1 MTRSI
6 VIVGGGPRGV
16 GVLERLA
23 AGAPGLGVS
32 PERPLDVH
40 VVDPYP
46 AGAGRVWRE
55 DQSALLW
62 MNSMA
67 ADVTMFTDDT
77 VVMDGP
83 VTSGPSLLEWAQALR
98 AGELDGEPVPDGP
111 VGEEIRALGPATFG
125 TRRLQSHY
133 LAWTLRHVLAT
144 LPPGLSVHLHRSRA
158 EAAVGDAAD
167 PTRRIRLEDGTVLAA
182 DAVVLA
188 SGHLD
193 AAPTDEEQALL
204 AEAARLGL
212 RYLPP
217 EQTTNSDL
225 DAIPAGETVI
235 ARGMGLA
242 FIDLMVLMFEGRGGR
257 FVPRGSGAD
266 TADHFDPADVDP
278 ADVDT
283 LDYVPGGREVV
294 LHVGSGHGVP
304 YHAKTEYGLRGP
316 RPPLPRF
323 LGPDEVAALTAR
335 GDVELRREV
344 WPLMAKE
351 IGWGHYHELFHGH
364 PERVASDWDTFA
376 ARYADLDWD
385 SPAMTELV
393 AAAVPDDADHLDF
406 ARLDRPL
413 GGVRTDLVTLQ
424 KHLRGYVADDLARH
438 VDPEWTAEL
447 GAFVALL
454 SVYAQVAELA
464 SGNALSPRS
473 RARDLTWWQNLFSS
487 MASGPPGPRLRQLLA
502 LSRAG
507 WVTFLGAGL
516 DVRIEDGA
524 FTARSASLEGDPVR
538 ATTFVDARLSAPS
551 VRRTADP
558 LLASLSATGVL
569 DEEDL
574 TWCEEDGRRS
584 RPGRPCTDIASAPDA
599 GAVTHATGLVP
610 VRASDFRVLVGPDG
624 DRPHPHLFA
633 IGPHTTVRLPGAFT
647 RPRTN
652 ALSFRAND
660 ALARAALDAVR
671 EPGRDGGPGGDVVS
685 G

>member
-1 MTRSI
+1 MTRSV

-23 AGAPGLGVS
+23 ASAPELGVS
-32 PERPLDVH
+32 ATDPLAVH

-46 AGAGRVWRE
+46 AGAGRIWRA

-67 ADVTMFTDDT
+67 ADVTMFTDASVT
-77 VVMDGP
+77 MDGP
-83 VTSGPSLLEWAQALR
+83 AADGPSLLEWAQALR
-98 AGELDGEPVPDGP
+98 SGELDDEEPPGGP

-133 LAWTLRHVLAT
+133 LAWTLRHVRAT
-144 LPPGLSVHLHRSRA
+144 LPPGLTVHLHATRA
-158 EAAVGDAAD
+158 EAAVGGPDD
-167 PTRRIRLEDGTVLAA
+167 PTRRIRLADGTELEA

-193 AAPTDEEQALL
+193 AAPTDDEQALL
-204 AEAARLGL
+204 AEAARRGL

-217 EQTTNSDL
+217 EQTTDSDL
-225 DAIPAGETVI
+225 DVIPAGETVI

-242 FIDLMVLMFEGRGGR
+242 FIDLMVLLFEGRGGR
-257 FVPRGSGAD
+257 FVERGRPEFATGTGD
-266 TADHFDPADVDP
+266 GGQGGDGVD
-278 ADVDT
+278 D
-283 LDYVPGGREVV
+283 LDYVPSGREVM

-316 RPPLPRF
+316 HPPLPRF
-323 LGPDEVAALTAR
+323 LGPDQVAALAAR
-335 GDVELRREV
+335 GDVELRRDV

-351 IGWGHYHELFHGH
+351 IGWGHYHELVHGH
-364 PERVASDWDTFA
+364 PDRVTLDWDTFA
-376 ARYADLDWD
+376 ARYVDLDWGSAGMD
-385 SPAMTELV
+385 ALV
-393 AAAVPDDADHLDF
+393 AEAVPDDADHLDF

-413 GGVRTDLVTLQ
+413 DGVRTDLETLQ
-424 KHLRGYVADDLARH
+424 KHLRTYVADDLARH
-438 VDPEWTAEL
+438 VDPAWTAEL

-464 SGNALSPRS
+464 SGGALSARS

-516 DVRIEDGA
+516 EVGISDGA
-524 FTARSASLEGDPVR
+524 FTARSASLEGAPVR

-551 VRRTADP
+551 VRRTSDP
-558 LLASLSATGVL
+558 LLASLAETGVL

-574 TWCEEDGRRS
+574 TWCEGEGEGEDGNRR
-584 RPGRPCTDIASAPDA
+584 RPGPGRPCADVASAPDA

-652 ALSFRAND
+652 ALSLRAND
-660 ALARAALDAVR
+660 AVARAVLEA
-671 EPGRDGGPGGDVVS
+671 VS